1 MSSGFCC
8 KHHDLQCIFRN
19 FKALGRRYYHC
30 VYRNQCIL
38 VLLYATGCLLSFE
51 LQIDLPC
58 FRILLEY
65 LHVYQIIV
73 VTILCCFFTNNVSLL
88 HWSVIKKIAQ
98 YIGEVMEDSKDKV
111 QENLLANGGR
121 CCEWGYLNAL
131 MLLIIASRC
140 EHLELKHSHIRKD
153 NNQEYFLRTLSGQ
166 IPFFYF
172 SKFYP
177 VPALLPAAGTGRAKK
192 ETSSFIP
199 KMAKHLFVAFM
210 DRITSRQLNCILYSS
225 TASMSILLSLSQ
237 CWDRSR
243 ALLTMDF
250 WHHRWMFEA
259 LAPKHDTLHLLGS

>member
-1 MSSGFCC
+1 MEVGAVNG
-8 KHHDLQCIFRN
+8 DIF
-19 FKALGRRYYHC
+19 
-30 VYRNQCIL
+30 
-38 VLLYATGCLLSFE
+38 
-51 LQIDLPC
+51 
-58 FRILLEY
+58 
-65 LHVYQIIV
+65 
-73 VTILCCFFTNNVSLL
+73 
-88 HWSVIKKIAQ
+88 
-98 YIGEVMEDSKDKV
+98 
-111 QENLLANGGR
+111 
-121 CCEWGYLNAL
+121 
-131 MLLIIASRC
+131 MLLIIASGC

-166 IPFFYF
+166 IPFFFYF
-172 SKFYP
+172 SKLREALSSSSFASCFRDSIKQL
-177 VPALLPAAGTGRAKK
+177 VPLCGINVSSTRTKEWRAEK

-250 WHHRWMFEA
+250 WQHRWMFEA